1 MTTLLSALSFALA
14 FGAFWFASEVAKR
27 STMRGK
33 LAMKPHLEPVTAALQ
48 KSELRIR
55 QLSKGLEQA
64 EREIQLLRTQISE
77 QNQAVRHPEEVALP
91 AQTAALD
98 ANWQTDRAFR
108 PSGAYY
114 A

>member
-14 FGAFWFASEVAKR
+14 FGAFWFSSEVAKR

-64 EREIQLLRTQISE
+64 EREIQLLRAQVAERHHAENPAQEMALPE
-77 QNQAVRHPEEVALP
+77 QNIALE
-91 AQTAALD
+91 
-98 ANWQTDRAFR
+98 ANWEAERAFR
-108 PSGAYY
+108 PSGAYN